1 MKRELILLA
10 VIAVLMTALTA
21 PLTGGLTALAET
33 TPTTTMPLTTTT
45 TGWDCISTTPPPLTT
60 TSTTWVLTGPD
71 GINPDYTTTVT
82 TTTAPALCGDTKDL
96 LSDAAITV
104 SDTMAIL
111 GHPSGGNW
119 LSVDCY
125 SYDGGTISIVPPRRN
140 HEINGLHPYLH
151 TTIIANVPFKL
162 TMREELGM
170 HNAVDWVGEANV
182 NEDGT
187 IKAGA
192 YVLSAKVDS
201 MFDYCNYAHE
211 VTVTLTAP
219 GSVTVGHLALSN
231 EEVCGESAPRIQTTT
246 RPSFPWDDTTTVT
259 TTTAPALCGDTKDLL
274 SDAVITVSDTM
285 AILGHPSGGNWLSV
299 DCYSYDGGTI
309 EIVPTGDSTIN
320 GLHPYLHTTIIANV
334 PFKLTMTE
342 AMGIHNAVDWV
353 GEANV
358 NEDGT
363 IKAGAYVLAAE
374 VNSMFEYGN
383 FVDKVTVTLTAPGSV
398 TVGHLALSDE
408 EVCGESAPRIQ
419 TTTRPSFPSD
429 DTTAPPTTTTNPT
442 VGDVLLPG
450 DADGDGLLTSSDARV
465 ILMHCLLGTG
475 LGENGAILA
484 DYNGDGAVTTYD
496 TRMILISLLA

>member
-10 VIAVLMTALTA
+10 VIAVLITALTA

-125 SYDGGTISIVPPRRN
+125 SYDGGTI
-140 HEINGLHPYLH
+140 
-151 TTIIANVPFKL
+151 
-162 TMREELGM
+162 
-170 HNAVDWVGEANV
+170 
-182 NEDGT
+182 
-187 IKAGA
+187 
-192 YVLSAKVDS
+192 
-201 MFDYCNYAHE
+201 
-211 VTVTLTAP
+211 
-219 GSVTVGHLALSN
+219 
-231 EEVCGESAPRIQTTT
+231 
-246 RPSFPWDDTTTVT
+246 
-259 TTTAPALCGDTKDLL
+259 
-274 SDAVITVSDTM
+274 
-285 AILGHPSGGNWLSV
+285 
-299 DCYSYDGGTI
+299 
-309 EIVPTGDSTIN
+309 EIVPTGYSTIN

-363 IKAGAYVLAAE
+363 IKAGAYVLSAR
-374 VNSMFEYGN
+374 VDSMFEYCN
-383 FVDKVTVTLTAPGSV
+383 YVDKVTVTLTAPGSV
-398 TVGHLALSDE
+398 TVGHLALSNE

-429 DTTAPPTTTTNPT
+429 DTTTVTTTTNPT